1 MGARTASILQL
12 EVQGAGDI
20 VKGRTRN
27 SYISPSKLD
36 LRKRQQGVLV
46 DWVLG
51 IVKREGVAMTTSEP
65 ELPFFPLAAV
75 MPMKS
80 LQLGPEVPWS
90 LETSLAQ

>member
-12 EVQGAGDI
+12 EVRGAGDI

-65 ELPFFPLAAV
+65 ELPFFPWL
-75 MPMKS
+75 PMKS

-90 LETSLAQ
+90 LETSRAQ